1 MVLYPIFAVSV
12 LAFYIGFSKLLLI
25 SRIILSRQQFVSRF
39 INKDKNIQGG
49 RKGRLHPFYTVLTEK
64 FVTAQSF
71 KARKTA
77 YNQFL
82 MSITPKLTRQLSTMV
97 ACAVI
102 TPLLGL
108 LGTITGMNEMFSI
121 IGIFGFGSPTI
132 MAHGISV
139 ALQATLTGL
148 GVAVTVIFFHNYL
161 LNKKNKLIDSM
172 RLDYKSLFGVEKEE
186 SSDSEEK
193 GDFMHADY
201 RLIPEENERP
211 DINLAPFVD
220 TIMILLIF
228 FVVTANL
235 YVETGV
241 DVTKPKAAA
250 AKPVDNKAVLIGV
263 TREGT
268 VHVYGRQVNMERLRL
283 LLEQEAAKQPD
294 LSVVIISDRDAS
306 VGKAVEIMDQCNL
319 AGVYKVSIAAGKE

>member
-1 MVLYPIFAVSV
+1 
-12 LAFYIGFSKLLLI
+12 
-25 SRIILSRQQFVSRF
+25 
-39 INKDKNIQGG
+39 
-49 RKGRLHPFYTVLTEK
+49 
-64 FVTAQSF
+64 
-71 KARKTA
+71 
-77 YNQFL
+77 
-82 MSITPKLTRQLSTMV
+82 
-97 ACAVI
+97 
-102 TPLLGL
+102 
-108 LGTITGMNEMFSI
+108 
-121 IGIFGFGSPTI
+121 
-132 MAHGISV
+132 
-139 ALQATLTGL
+139 
-148 GVAVTVIFFHNYL
+148 
-161 LNKKNKLIDSM
+161 M
-172 RLDYKSLFGVEKEE
+172 RLDYKNLFGAGKEDF
-186 SSDSEEK
+186 SDSEEK
-193 GDFMHADY
+193 GDFMHTDY

-283 LLEQEAAKQPD
+283 LLEQEAAKQPE
-294 LSVVIISDRDAS
+294 LSVVIISDREAS